1 MCDLQQ
7 TILIVDD
14 AVAIVEVLETYLRD
28 EGFRVLRALDGEAA
42 VDLALR
48 ERPHLILLDLI
59 LPKLPGLTVLREVR
73 RHRDIPVIMVTGC
86 DGEVD
91 RVVGLELGAD
101 DYVSKPFSPR
111 EVVARVKSVL
121 CRRMPQVAGASYVI
135 KQAAHDV
142 QRIGDLTIDRTAH
155 EVTRKGHAIGLTPR
169 EFCLVGVFADHPGQA
184 FTRDRMIDLISKDG
198 SEVFDRTIDRHIA
211 NLRAKIEVDTQRPR
225 YILTVPG
232 IGYRMMNVI

>member
-42 VDLALR
+42 VDLALS
-48 ERPHLILLDLI
+48 ERPDLILLDLM
-59 LPKLPGLTVLREVR
+59 LPTLPRLSVLREVR

-101 DYVSKPFSPR
+101 D
-111 EVVARVKSVL
+111 
-121 CRRMPQVAGASYVI
+121 
-135 KQAAHDV
+135 
-142 QRIGDLTIDRTAH
+142 
-155 EVTRKGHAIGLTPR
+155 
-169 EFCLVGVFADHPGQA
+169 
-184 FTRDRMIDLISKDG
+184 
-198 SEVFDRTIDRHIA
+198 
-211 NLRAKIEVDTQRPR
+211 
-225 YILTVPG
+225 
-232 IGYRMMNVI
+232 